1 LPKTSANLILGPARS
16 GKSERALER
25 YAQFLAEWQRDPRQP
40 GAVWISPDFAAVG
53 DTRDRLAER
62 CPGAFL
68 APRILTFA
76 ALAEELIPWGKHW
89 HDVVNTLE
97 KLRIIEHVVN
107 TLLAEN
113 RLRYFAA
120 VAQTFGFHRQVSAAI
135 ADFKRRDVWPEDF
148 KKVARTDRDRDFA
161 LIYAAYQAHLQAHG
175 LYDAEGRF
183 WAAREMLQSKG
194 TASPTRFGLVVVD
207 GFADFTTAQHD
218 LLRLLAERTDEL
230 LITLPADHG
239 DQPETRQLLFDK
251 PRRTLERLRESL
263 PKLNCQHTSTS
274 HFAAAGIAFVERE
287 LFRENTT
294 DQPPTTAGLEV
305 VAASSAHGEIREI
318 ARRSK
323 SLLHSGECSPNEV
336 AVVFP
341 NLNDVS
347 PRVREIFDDF
357 GVPTIIDDFPT
368 LRTAPFVRDLTNLLE
383 LHTNDWSF
391 DTLLN
396 IVGNRRL
403 SLLPEAVEGTDP
415 RVSVERTIRRAQIP
429 EGQSLLIDQ
438 VRHWAASAPTG
449 EEERAQTSENQL
461 SNSWLRVVTDAGIA
475 EGVLSKL
482 STILNELPSRAPI
495 TEWTEFTRAVLE
507 KLGLLTAIDQPIW
520 RLLQTGL
527 QSLAKT
533 DQRCGVDRDFTAV
546 EFLEL
551 IQKVANCTPLP
562 RPLDAV
568 GRVRILSAEMARTIS
583 AKHVFVA
590 GLSEQSY
597 SSAEGSGQLYRGS
610 EVERFIDDSIS
621 TDSSQQ
627 AADAMLLFYDVV
639 TRASHHLTFSYS
651 AYDDKGQTL
660 PPSPFLIELQ
670 RCLAPNTI
678 PTTRMPVGE
687 FVTTAEQPL
696 SRTDCRFHAVA
707 KALDGDYR
715 LLATISSNPDT
726 RAIGQS
732 ILNGIG
738 SVASRG
744 DRELFS
750 PFDGILLS
758 EAAQAT
764 IAKRFDANHLWS
776 ASQLE
781 TYANCPYQFF
791 GGQLLRL
798 EPLEGLALR
807 TDYMRRGNLLH
818 QILAAIHSQIAEPE
832 LPLDNATLVERF
844 STTLMNILA
853 AEPLG
858 GLEGAL
864 REIESREVLAWAT
877 QYAEQE
883 ISYRGRWNNFDVP
896 LRPTYFEVRFGP
908 KARGSD
914 TPNDA
919 VSTQIPFTL
928 DLGGELIKLTGQID
942 RIDVGQIHGVTV
954 FNIIDYKS
962 GQEVRLADKDI
973 EAGRQ
978 LQLPLYALAAEQ
990 HLLADKQAVA
1000 FATGY
1005 WSIKAKGFPT
1015 GRDATLEFRSS
1026 VEGSLAD
1033 SERWGRLDGVVKQRL
1048 REIVHGIRSAEFAVY
1063 NENDKCTSMCDFS
1076 KICRVAQ
1083 LRSLEKI
1090 WIPTEIPNEPNAL
1103 ASGDAGN

>member
-1 LPKTSANLILGPARS
+1 LPEASANLILGPARS
-16 GKSERALER
+16 GKSELALER
-25 YAQFLAEWQRDPRQP
+25 YARFLAEWQRDPRQP

-53 DTRDRLAER
+53 DTHDRLANR
-62 CPGAFL
+62 CTDAFL

-89 HDVVNTLE
+89 HDIVNPLE
-97 KLRIIEHVVN
+97 KLRIIEHVVD

-148 KKVARTDRDRDFA
+148 KKVARTMRDHDFA

-183 WAAREMLQSKG
+183 WAAREVLQSKE
-194 TASPTRFGLVVVD
+194 TDSPIRFGLVVVD

-218 LLRLLAERTDEL
+218 LLRLLAEHTDEL
-230 LITLPADHG
+230 LITLPADHA
-239 DQPETRQLLFDK
+239 DQGECRQLLFDK

-263 PKLNCQHTSTS
+263 PKLHCQFTEKTYYSAS
-274 HFAAAGIAFVERE
+274 GIEFVERE
-287 LFRENTT
+287 LFREANPKTS
-294 DQPPTTAGLEV
+294 PTTAGLKI
-305 VAASSAHGEIREI
+305 VAASSAHGEVREI
-318 ARRSK
+318 ARRVK
-323 SLLHSGECSPNEV
+323 SLLHFGKCAPHEV
-336 AVVFP
+336 VVVFP

-347 PRVREIFDDF
+347 PRVREVFNDF
-357 GVPTIIDDFPT
+357 GVPTIIDDFPM
-368 LRTAPFVRDLTNLLE
+368 LRTAPFVRDLTKLLE
-383 LHTNDWSF
+383 LHTNDWPF

-396 IVGNRRL
+396 ITGNRRL
-403 SLLPEAVEGTDP
+403 SLFPEAVDGTDP
-415 RVSVERTIRRAQIP
+415 RVSVERAIRRAQIP
-429 EGQSLLIDQ
+429 EGRTVLLDQ
-438 VRHWAASAPTG
+438 VRHWAASAPT
-449 EEERAQTSENQL
+449 EEVEHAEVSK
-461 SNSWLRVVTDAGIA
+461 SWLRVITDAVVA
-475 EGVLSKL
+475 EGMLSRL
-482 STILNELPSRAPI
+482 ATLLVELPSRAQLA
-495 TEWTEFTRAVLE
+495 EWTESTRNVLE
-507 KLGLLTAIDQPIW
+507 KLGLLTDDDRPIW

-533 DQRCGVDRDFTAV
+533 DHRWGVDRDFTAV

-551 IQKVANCTPLP
+551 IQKIVNSTPLP

-568 GRVRILSAEMARTIS
+568 GRVRILSAEMARTVS

-610 EVERFIDDSIS
+610 EVQRFVDDSIS
-621 TDSSQQ
+621 ADSSQQ

-639 TRASHHLTFSYS
+639 TRASHHLTLSYS

-670 RCLAPNTI
+670 RCLTPSTI
-678 PTTRMPVGE
+678 PTTTMPVGE
-687 FVTTAEQPL
+687 FVTSTHQPL
-696 SRTDCRFHAVA
+696 SRTDCRLHAVA
-707 KALDGDYR
+707 KALDGDYQ
-715 LLATISSNPDT
+715 LLAALSGNPGT

-758 EAAQAT
+758 EAARAT

-791 GGQLLRL
+791 AGQLLRL

-818 QILAAIHSQIAEPE
+818 QILAAIHSQIVEPE

-844 STTLMNILA
+844 SATLMDIIA

-864 REIESREVLAWAT
+864 REIESREVRAWAA

-914 TPNDA
+914 APNDA

-928 DLGGELIKLTGQID
+928 DLGGEQIKLTGQID

-990 HLLADKQAVA
+990 HLLSDKRAVA

-1026 VEGSLAD
+1026 VEGTLAD
-1033 SERWGRLDGVVKQRL
+1033 SERWGRLGGVVKQRL
-1048 REIVHGIRSAEFAVY
+1048 REIVHGIRSAEFPVY

-1090 WIPTEIPNEPNAL
+1090 WIPTPLDDVTEPNAL
-1103 ASGDAGN
+1103 ASGDAEN